1 MIKSTK
7 LKHEDVIKRLNYNP
21 LTGELRWTHSL
32 DNSNSAK
39 GKIAG
44 SLYSHGSFV
53 VLISGERWTAQQLI
67 YFIMTG
73 DVPQGRVANI
83 NKNTEDNRW
92 GNLEYKPA
100 KNKGIKGIHARGS
113 SGGFKVAVNGEI
125 VCYRANFEDAVKEL
139 KRLTEEA
146 KE

>member
-7 LKHEDVIKRLNYNP
+7 LKHEDVIKRLKYNP

-32 DNSNSAK
+32 DNSNNAK

-44 SLYSHGSFV
+44 GLYSHGNFV
-53 VLISGERWTAQQLI
+53 VSISGERWTAQQLI

-92 GNLEYKPA
+92 DNLEYKPA
-100 KNKGIKGIHARGS
+100 KNKGIKGIHAHGFSR
-113 SGGFKVAVNGEI
+113 GFKVTVNGERA
-125 VCYRANFEDAVKEL
+125 CYRANFEDAVKEL
-139 KRLTEEA
+139 KRLTEET